1 MRIFFFVMA
10 ALITGASAAG
20 AQNPDPRLIESCK
33 LIKDDTARLQC
44 FDRES
49 CKLIK
54 DDKARL
60 RCFDRSFSAAKSEG
74 MPTPINS
81 APGAKSNVIPTS
93 VGPAASSESEASAA
107 PSSPVPGFK
116 PEAPD
121 PAASATPSFQERL
134 APVIGDL
141 GNTSLIGRIFNSGG
155 AKAPTWQIKADKA
168 SLNEASQVWG
178 TLDSADGKSI
188 LALRCKDNNA
198 EAAVSTRH
206 FLGWDKLRVLYRIN
220 DGQPTEG
227 YWAPTDGKS
236 AAVSAHEAIAFI
248 NALSDNGDLLLR
260 VFDYDGTAHDAKFG
274 LGAVSDL
281 RARIAIVCKW
291 PTATATGNLT
301 GPQTSSQ
308 APAPGAIRP
317 VGAPLQLN

>member
-10 ALITGASAAG
+10 ALITGASAA

-44 FDRES
+44 FDLES
-49 CKLIK
+49 CKLIR

-60 RCFDRSFSAAKSEG
+60 RCFDRAFSAARSDR
-74 MPTPINS
+74 MPTPIHPT
-81 APGAKSNVIPTS
+81 PGATSNPIPTL
-93 VGPAASSESEASAA
+93 VGPAAGSESEASVA

-116 PEAPD
+116 PETPD
-121 PAASATPSFQERL
+121 PAASSTPSFQERL

-141 GNTSLIGRIFNSGG
+141 ANTPLIGRIFNSGG

-178 TLDSADGKSI
+178 TLDAADGKSI

-198 EAAVSTRH
+198 EAAVSTRD
-206 FLGWDKLRVLYRIN
+206 FLGWDKLRVLYRVN
-220 DGQPTEG
+220 GGQPMEG
-227 YWAPTDGKS
+227 YWAATDGKS
-236 AAVSAHEAIAFI
+236 AAASAQEAIAFI
-248 NALSDNGDLLLR
+248 NALSDNGDLLIR
-260 VFDYDGTAHDAKFG
+260 VFDYDGMAHDAKFG

-281 RARIAIVCKW
+281 RTRIAIVCKW
-291 PTATATGNLT
+291 PTATATGSLS

-308 APAPGAIRP
+308 TPAPGAAGP
-317 VGAPLQLN
+317 VAAPLRLN